1 MYKSWL
7 PKLKSIAI
15 SLLYRRPRRRWVQ
28 KRLIMNL
35 SLYIFGN
42 TWFGVLPHKALPNL
56 EELFN
61 QLIHCRHIVTVYIFG
76 GTSTA
81 VSSHK
86 ALPNLEELPN
96 QLIHCW
102 NVIFARS
109 SPALSLSCTAVHKLL
124 DEHCRQVASTAITLL
139 LLLYLIWKLFSINSH
154 SHYSQ
159 SGTNGS
165 VKYVIVD
172 GVGSYPFC
180 LPNRSSISHSPGSST
195 SAPLGLTPLPTLT
208 SGAVQG
214 VHNGIVGSVSRPPPL
229 FLPSKW
235 LKCSWSCGGCILSRG
250 HVTQD
255 AIKWSSWEWKR
266 QGYNWSIRAPTCW
279 RFTSH

>member
-28 KRLIMNL
+28 KRFIMNL
-35 SLYIFGN
+35 SLYIFSN
-42 TWFGVLPHKALPNL
+42 TLIVVSPHKALPNL

-61 QLIHCRHIVTVYIFG
+61 QLIHCWHIVTVYIFG

-109 SPALSLSCTAVHKLL
+109 SPALNLSCTAVYKLL

-139 LLLYLIWKLFSINSH
+139 LLLYLIWKLFSINSFSLFPIRH
-154 SHYSQ
+154 RWQ
-159 SGTNGS
+159 C
-165 VKYVIVD
+165 VKCGIVD

-180 LPNRSSISHSPGSST
+180 SPNRSSISHSPGSST

-214 VHNGIVGSVSRPPPL
+214 VHEGIVGSVSRPPFF
-229 FLPSKW
+229 FLYNCAT
-235 LKCSWSCGGCILSRG
+235 LRNIFLLHLSPFIF
-250 HVTQD
+250 VV
-255 AIKWSSWEWKR
+255 
-266 QGYNWSIRAPTCW
+266 
-279 RFTSH
+279 

>member
-165 VKYVIVD
+165 VKRH
-172 GVGSYPFC
+172 C
-180 LPNRSSISHSPGSST
+180 WWCWLLPPLFAHFLHSFP
-195 SAPLGLTPLPTLT
+195 TPL
-208 SGAVQG
+208 A
-214 VHNGIVGSVSRPPPL
+214 HPPPL
-229 FLPSKW
+229 PWGSL
-235 LKCSWSCGGCILSRG
+235 LSQPLHRALYK
-250 HVTQD
+250 VSTK
-255 AIKWSSWEWKR
+255 ALLAVS
-266 QGYNWSIRAPTCW
+266 RAPPPSL
-279 RFTSH
+279 FTQQMKIQ